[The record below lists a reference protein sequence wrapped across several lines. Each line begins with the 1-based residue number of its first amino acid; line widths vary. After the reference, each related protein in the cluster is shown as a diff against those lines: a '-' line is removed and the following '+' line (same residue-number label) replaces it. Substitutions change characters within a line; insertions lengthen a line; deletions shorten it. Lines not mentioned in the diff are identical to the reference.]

1 MSVHLNCCRPV
12 LIKEFRSS
20 DWVQMMYES
29 ACERSVFGGWEG
41 AVEVVEDVFVGINDR
56 MYVGVVCDSNC

>member
-1 MSVHLNCCRPV
+1 M

-56 MYVGVVCDSNC
+56 MHVGVVCDSNC